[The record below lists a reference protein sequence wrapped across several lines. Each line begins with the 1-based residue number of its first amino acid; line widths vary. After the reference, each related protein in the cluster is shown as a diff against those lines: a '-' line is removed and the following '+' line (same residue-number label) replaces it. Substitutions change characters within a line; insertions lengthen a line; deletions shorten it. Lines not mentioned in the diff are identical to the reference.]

1 MGIYKVFISSKMS
14 DDKNRERNLFW
25 EKVRSVAKEAIEDVE
40 LESVLFEIITPAFGS
55 SENTFIEKARECD
68 IYIGIFGKE
77 YSGGTIKEYW
87 TAVKNKKDRLIF
99 IEDSILDIF
108 ALENNREITESNK
121 KKNKERIEDEII
133 NKDTYKEIQFK
144 NRDLNEALKE
154 LKSKIKERLQE
165 WVNKKV
171 WAIKDISKFVG
182 RNNEIQK
189 FKRELK
195 QCKTRLGVV
204 GFDGISGG
212 GKTFLL
218 EKCRQIADESI
229 YDERLRTVYIDIEK
243 KNVIPELVQT
253 IESKLDNKNV
263 QEYKKQLKHYIPRD
277 LTERSTEL
285 KNLISIALQKGSK
298 EEIQIRIDIIRKMI
312 EKSLNT
318 FFKDFGRPLVIL
330 LDNAHALANQ
340 EVDIFKQVI
349 TKQRP
354 NNVVLVLT
362 RRRDLKR
369 LEEEIFEIIKEDYQ
383 TFVELPDFDK
393 SLIGYMAGEYFRE
406 VEENSADLI
415 HKEAGGLPYYLD
427 ILFEELK
434 RAGVTRLTINAV
446 KSLFDEAKALNKDI
460 WEYLHEK
467 KWEYFKDYHDLLKRL
482 SIFSPRETV
491 TKELIKQV
499 VEENNISRRLD
510 ELVSKGILKKYI
522 DQEAGVMHY
531 SFYHDL
537 FRVYIYSN
545 KLEDPKKA
553 SWHKKVVKDYTSKI
567 KENPTQELMDNC
579 FYHIEEIEDKET
591 IYKMA
596 KEFGEISSE
605 NVWYYSNRNYFEK
618 AIEYIEKV
626 EKLFPT
632 YTDKQ
637 KERISLLC
645 NLMETYRILTEFEIS
660 IERSKEAIK
669 IAKEIGDI
677 KTEIKVYSN
686 IGLIYLWRGELE
698 ESFKIYNKLL
708 SDYKLDKRDK
718 AVTLNRLSVAYYFS
732 GKIKSALDGFNK
744 VFNLCGDIG
753 YKKGIA
759 NALTNKG
766 LVYWSIGRL
775 DEALKYYEA
784 AMEVSRNNGI
794 KWLVPI
800 IYDNSGLVYLEKGEI
815 DKAIKNYDR
824 SSDIL
829 EEIGEMQEMGYH
841 FVGYGDIY
849 VQKQDY
855 GKALDY
861 YEKASKSPTL
871 QVKICSLRGLG
882 VVYKKRKELG
892 KSGRHFQESLK
903 LAKGTGFKV
912 DEAKTRKEFGKF
924 YIEINKKEKA
934 GEHLTE
940 ARELFQ
946 EIGNER
952 EVKEVDK
959 LLNTIRKTEL

>member
-1 MGIYKVFISSKMS
+1 
-14 DDKNRERNLFW
+14 
-25 EKVRSVAKEAIEDVE
+25 
-40 LESVLFEIITPAFGS
+40 
-55 SENTFIEKARECD
+55 
-68 IYIGIFGKE
+68 
-77 YSGGTIKEYW
+77 
-87 TAVKNKKDRLIF
+87 
-99 IEDSILDIF
+99 
-108 ALENNREITESNK
+108 
-121 KKNKERIEDEII
+121 
-133 NKDTYKEIQFK
+133 
-144 NRDLNEALKE
+144 
-154 LKSKIKERLQE
+154 
-165 WVNKKV
+165 
-171 WAIKDISKFVG
+171 
-182 RNNEIQK
+182 
-189 FKRELK
+189 
-195 QCKTRLGVV
+195 
-204 GFDGISGG
+204 
-212 GKTFLL
+212 
-218 EKCRQIADESI
+218 
-229 YDERLRTVYIDIEK
+229 
-243 KNVIPELVQT
+243 
-253 IESKLDNKNV
+253 
-263 QEYKKQLKHYIPRD
+263 
-277 LTERSTEL
+277 
-285 KNLISIALQKGSK
+285 
-298 EEIQIRIDIIRKMI
+298 
-312 EKSLNT
+312 
-318 FFKDFGRPLVIL
+318 
-330 LDNAHALANQ
+330 
-340 EVDIFKQVI
+340 
-349 TKQRP
+349 
-354 NNVVLVLT
+354 
-362 RRRDLKR
+362 
-369 LEEEIFEIIKEDYQ
+369 
-383 TFVELPDFDK
+383 
-393 SLIGYMAGEYFRE
+393 
-406 VEENSADLI
+406 
-415 HKEAGGLPYYLD
+415 
-427 ILFEELK
+427 
-434 RAGVTRLTINAV
+434 
-446 KSLFDEAKALNKDI
+446 
-460 WEYLHEK
+460 
-467 KWEYFKDYHDLLKRL
+467 L

-510 ELVSKGILKKYI
+510 ELVSRGILKKYI
-522 DQEAGVMHY
+522 DQEAEGIHY

-545 KLEDPKKA
+545 KLEDPKKTR
-553 SWHKKVVKDYTSKI
+553 WHKKVVKDYTSKI

-579 FYHIEEIEDKET
+579 FYHIEEIGDKET

-605 NVWYYSNRNYFEK
+605 NVGYYSNRNYFEK

-626 EKLFPT
+626 EKQFPT
-632 YTDKQ
+632 YADKQ
-637 KERISLLC
+637 KEKISLLY

-677 KTEIKVYSN
+677 KTEINVYSN

-708 SDYKLDKRDK
+708 SDYKLDKKDK
-718 AVTLNRLSVAYYFS
+718 AITLNRLSVAYYFN
-732 GKIKSALDGFNK
+732 GKIKSALDCFNK

-841 FVGYGDIY
+841 FVGYGDIH
-849 VQKQDY
+849 VQKEDY

-892 KSGRHFQESLK
+892 KSGRYFQESLK

-959 LLNTIRKTEL
+959 LLNSIRKTEL